1 MPLKIKREKTTI
13 TTKRVIE
20 GTLLDVDYQ
29 DVEQNSNIR
38 VFVRTKNGIESFIH
52 PSFRPYF
59 YAKTGNGF
67 KAKNFQEKHKILEIR
82 EKKLGKEKV
91 QQLFCSTTTQ
101 LKTLREQLKNDST
114 ISETFETDIPFAK
127 RYLID
132 FSLEPFNG
140 VRLTLNEKN
149 EIETVQKNEKL
160 YELHAL
166 AFDLETYSPGRFSN
180 AKKDPILTISIVTST
195 ESVVLTHHEKGK
207 GINGCLYFKTEK
219 EMLQHFLSYVKEF
232 NPDVLVTYNGD
243 SFDFPYIRQ
252 RCHQNDLVCTL
263 NSDQTEFEMGRKG
276 TDSAANLV
284 GRQHLDVFQLMSF
297 LSRFQ
302 VINLIKYDLESVGK
316 ALLGIEKDKL
326 SWKDINKIWETGKDF
341 PELVRY
347 NREDSEMTLQLANKY
362 WPLTMQLCKIS
373 HQTLYDASRLTGGML
388 VEWMLIQKAH
398 EQQVLVPNKPAETQV
413 ASRQNH
419 PIEGAFVKTP
429 TAGLHEHIVVMDF
442 RSLYPSIMISHN
454 VSPETLDPKNEPG
467 AKKNNHSPSGHY
479 FSLKEN
485 GFIARNMK
493 ELLETRSGLK
503 AKMKQA
509 VGTPQYDILF
519 AQSWSLKI
527 ALNSFYGYLLFAR
540 SRWYSREC
548 GESITAWAREY
559 IQMVAREAEQEGF
572 NVLYG
577 DTDSCFFKLPANK
590 TKEDAKRF
598 LDEINAKLPK
608 PMELELD
615 GFYKRG
621 IFVTQ
626 KGSTDTAAKKR
637 YALMGE
643 DGKLKIV
650 GFEYVRRDWSTIAKE
665 TQKAVIDAVLKDGKP
680 QEAIR
685 IVRETI
691 KRLRSGKVPKKELVV
706 YTQLTKPVNKYD
718 TTGPHVEAARKAQEK
733 GIKVET
739 GSVIAFIITKK
750 GESISEKAVTEDFVT
765 EGDYDAE
772 YYIKHQVIPA
782 VAHIL
787 RELGCS
793 EEDLLSGG
801 QQQKLF

>member
-1 MPLKIKREKTTI
+1 MPSDSKRK
-13 TTKRVIE
+13 KGAPKSLNMVH
-20 GTLLDVDYQ
+20 GTLLDVDYL
-29 DVEQNSNIR
+29 DIESKSTIR
-38 VFVRTKNGIESFIH
+38 VLVRTSSGIESFFH
-52 PSFRPYF
+52 KTFRPYF
-59 YAKTGNGF
+59 YVRPSSAF
-67 KAKNFQEKHKILEIR
+67 KVKDF
-82 EKKLGKEKV
+82 EKKYEIKIVEEKKGLDQV
-91 QQLFCSTTTQ
+91 QRVECSSTTQ
-101 LKTLREQLKNDST
+101 LKTIREKVKNDS
-114 ISETFETDIPFAK
+114 SVRETFEDDIPFAK
-127 RYLID
+127 RFLID
-132 FSLEPFNG
+132 FALEPFNG
-140 VRLTLNEKN
+140 VQIKLNDQR
-149 EIETVQKNEKL
+149 EIESIQKVDQV
-160 YELHAL
+160 YDLHAL
-166 AFDLETYSPGRFSN
+166 AFDLETHSPGRFSN
-180 AKKDPILTISIVTST
+180 PKKDPILTISIVTEE

-207 GINGCLYFKTEK
+207 GIKGCLYFKTEK
-219 EMLQHFLSYVKEF
+219 EMLQHFLDYVSNF
-232 NPDVLVTYNGD
+232 DPDVIVTYNGD
-243 SFDFPYIRQ
+243 SFDFPYIRE
-252 RCHQNDLVCTL
+252 RCHQHDLLCTL
-263 NSDQTEFEMGRKG
+263 NFDQTEFVMGKKG

-326 SWKDINKIWETGKDF
+326 GWKDINRIWETGKDF
-341 PELVRY
+341 SELVRY
-347 NREDSEMTLQLANKY
+347 NREDSEMTLALAKKY

-388 VEWMLIQKAH
+388 VEWILIQKAH
-398 EQQVLVPNKPAETQV
+398 EQNFLVPNKPSETQV
-413 ASRQNH
+413 ASRQHH

-429 TAGLHEHIVVMDF
+429 TAGLHENIVVMDF

-454 VSPETLDPKNEPG
+454 VSPETIDPENETE
-467 AKKNNHSPSGHY
+467 AKKKNISPSGHF
-479 FSLKEN
+479 FSLKKK
-485 GFIARNMK
+485 GFLSSNMK

-503 AKMKQA
+503 AKMKKA

-540 SRWYSREC
+540 SRWFSREC

-559 IQMVAREAEQEGF
+559 IQMVARKAEETGF
-572 NVLYG
+572 DVLYG
-577 DTDSCFFKLPANK
+577 DTDSCFFKLPTNK
-590 TKEDAKRF
+590 TKEDAYRF
-598 LDEINAKLPK
+598 LDQINEKLPK

-626 KGSTDTAAKKR
+626 KGSDTAAKKR
-637 YALMGE
+637 YALMSE

-680 QEAIR
+680 AEAIK
-685 IVRETI
+685 IVREAI
-691 KRLRSGKVPKKELVV
+691 KRLRSGTVSKKELVV

-718 TTGPHVEAARKAQEK
+718 TTGPHVEAARKAQAR
-733 GIKVET
+733 GVKVET
-739 GSVIAFIITKK
+739 GSVIPFIITKK
-750 GESISEKAVTEDFVT
+750 GDSISEKATMEDFVQ
-765 EGDYDAE
+765 EGDYDSE

-782 VAHIL
+782 VIHIL